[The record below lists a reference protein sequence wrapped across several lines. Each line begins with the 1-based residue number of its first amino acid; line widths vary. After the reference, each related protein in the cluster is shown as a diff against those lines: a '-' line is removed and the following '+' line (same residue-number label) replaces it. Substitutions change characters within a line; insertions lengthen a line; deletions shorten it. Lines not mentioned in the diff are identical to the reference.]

1 MIQRIQSIYLGLT
14 IIAGILT
21 FFLPFAHFYSGD
33 VKLAEYVFTG
43 VLNVQSDT
51 FESSGP
57 FSFPAFIFC
66 ILIVLIPALCLM
78 MYKKRKIQMRLVRL
92 GFLVN
97 LGFIVYLL
105 FAIDKINQLQ
115 FDGTADVLYHA
126 GFFMP
131 VASLAFY
138 FLALRGI
145 KKDEALVKSLDR
157 IR

>member
-1 MIQRIQSIYLGLT
+1 MIQRVQSIYLGLA
-14 IIAGILT
+14 IVCGILT

-43 VLNVQSDT
+43 VLNVQSET

-57 FSFPAFIFC
+57 FSFPAFVFC
-66 ILIVLIPALCLM
+66 ALLVLIPSVSLA
-78 MYKKRKIQMRLVRL
+78 MYKKRPIQMRLVRL
-92 GFLVN
+92 GFLVS
-97 LGFIVYLL
+97 LGFVVYLL
-105 FAIDKINQLQ
+105 FAADKINATL
-115 FDGTADVLYHA
+115 FEGGAEVLYHA
-126 GFFMP
+126 GFYMP
-131 VASLAFY
+131 VASLVFY

>member
-1 MIQRIQSIYLGLT
+1 MIQRIQSIYLGLA
-14 IIAGILT
+14 IVCGILT

-43 VLNVQSDT
+43 VLNVQSET

-57 FSFPAFIFC
+57 FSFPAFVFC
-66 ILIVLIPALCLM
+66 ALVVLIPSVSLA
-78 MYKKRKIQMRLVRL
+78 MYKNRLIQMRLVRL
-92 GFLVN
+92 GFLVS
-97 LGFIVYLL
+97 LGFVVYLL
-105 FAIDKINQLQ
+105 FAADKINATL
-115 FDGTADVLYHA
+115 FESEAEVLYHA
-126 GFFMP
+126 GFYMP
-131 VASLAFY
+131 VASLVFY

>member
-1 MIQRIQSIYLGLT
+1 MIQRVQSIYLGLA
-14 IIAGILT
+14 IVCGILT

-43 VLNVQSDT
+43 VLNVQSET

-57 FSFPAFIFC
+57 FSFPAFIFSSLM
-66 ILIVLIPALCLM
+66 ILLPSVSLM
-78 MYKKRKIQMRLVRL
+78 MYKKRPVQMRLVRL
-92 GFLVN
+92 GFLVS

-105 FAIDKINQLQ
+105 FASDKINETV
-115 FDGTADVLYHA
+115 FEGSADVLYHA
-126 GFFMP
+126 GFYMP
-131 VASLAFY
+131 VISLVFY